1 MSELCRTL
9 SIVYRIRCAEATEKN
24 DRHANI
30 VILNMMLIS
39 ASG

>member
-1 MSELCRTL
+1 MSGMCKTL
-9 SIVYRIRCAEATEKN
+9 SIMYRIRCGKATKKD